1 MPLKKIPVA
10 PGFDKQDTASQAEG
24 RWIDGDN
31 VRFRYGSP
39 EKIGGWQQLLSD
51 TLVGSARNQLIWS
64 DLKGNRYA
72 AIGTNKVLVIY
83 FEGQFYDITPLDTAL
98 TSCTFTSTTGS
109 TTVTVNKANHGLDIG
124 RLVKFTAVTLPGAPS
139 TGYVTADFTT
149 NLFEVQTT
157 PSSDTFTITMLTA
170 ETGTGMTAAGSATCS
185 PYYYFGPF
193 GQTYGYGYGTANW
206 GGFSSTVT
214 QNQLNGA
221 INDSVT
227 TITVDSTTNFPASGT
242 ILIDSELI
250 TYASKN
256 STQFLTCVRGVS
268 GTAAASHSDNKKVY
282 DAATFVG
289 WGQSSSVQTPIRL
302 DPANWSLDIFGQI
315 LIATMHNGPTF
326 TWDPSAANALETRAV
341 INASMPTKSVM
352 SIVSDRDRHV
362 IFLGTET
369 TIGVSNTQDKMFI
382 RFSDQE
388 DYNVYAPTSTNT
400 AGTFRLDDGTK
411 IVGAVK
417 AKDYILILTD
427 NAAYQMRF
435 VGPPYTFSINKVGSN
450 CGCLGQQSIVFANG
464 AVWWMGDS
472 GGFFVFDGTVTS
484 VPSLV
489 EDFVF
494 TTTGDD
500 NLGLNYNA
508 DEIVYAAHNSLYQ
521 EIMWFYAQASSSNID
536 RVVTLNYGDPRNLLW
551 TTGTLAR
558 TTWYDASVYD
568 NPNATKYDENAV
580 PTFPVVNGVSN
591 GASIYYQ
598 QETGY
603 NETDA
608 AGAKTAIPA
617 YVRSGDFDLDVD
629 GDGQYFLKLNR
640 FIPDFKNLEGNAKVT
655 LFLRS
660 YPADTT
666 TLKGQT
672 TIGPFTINSS
682 TDKIDTRGRARLASI
697 KIENDAVDETW
708 RYGIF
713 RIDIQPDGRR

>member
-1 MPLKKIPVA
+1 MPLKKIPVL

-39 EKIGGWQQLLSD
+39 EKIGGWQQLLYD
-51 TLVGSARNQLIWS
+51 TLIGIARNQLIWS
-64 DLKGNRYA
+64 DLNGNRYA
-72 AIGTNKVLVIY
+72 AIATNKVLVIY
-83 FEGQFYDITPLDTAL
+83 FEGQFYDITPLATAL

-109 TTVTVNKANHGLDIG
+109 TTVTVNKSNHGLDIG
-124 RLVKFTAVTLPGAPS
+124 RLIKFTAVTLPGSPS
-139 TGYVTADFTT
+139 TGYTASSFTT
-149 NLFEVQTT
+149 NLFEVIST

-170 ETGTGMTAAGSATCS
+170 ETGTGMTAAGSATCN
-185 PYYYFGPF
+185 PYYYFGPA
-193 GQTYGYGYGTANW
+193 GQTYGYGWGTANW
-206 GGFSSTVT
+206 GGFTSTAV
-214 QNQLNGA
+214 QNQLNGT
-221 INDSVT
+221 INDSTT
-227 TITVDSTTNFPASGT
+227 TITVDSAASFPASGT
-242 ILIDSELI
+242 IQIENELI

-256 STQFLTCVRGVS
+256 STQFLTCVRGVN
-268 GTAAASHSDNKKVY
+268 GTTAATHLDNTKVY
-282 DAATFVG
+282 DASTFVG
-289 WGQSSSVQTPIRL
+289 WGQSSSILTPIRL
-302 DPANWSLDIFGQI
+302 DPANWSLDTFGER

-326 TWDPSAANALETRAV
+326 IWNPSISGALSTRAV
-341 INASMPTKSVM
+341 INTNMPTKSVM

-362 IFLGTET
+362 IHLGTET
-369 TIGVSNTQDKMFI
+369 TIGVPATQDKMFI

-388 DYNVYAPTSTNT
+388 DYDIYAPTSTNT

-450 CGCLGQQSIVFANG
+450 CGCLGQHALVFANG

-508 DEIVYAAHNSLYQ
+508 DETVYAAHNSLYQ
-521 EIMWFYAQASSSNID
+521 EIMWFYPQANSSEID

-558 TTWYDASVYD
+558 TTWCDASVYD
-568 NPNATKYDENAV
+568 HPNATKYDATLT
-580 PTFPVVNGVSN
+580 PIFPAVNGVSN

-608 AGAKTAIPA
+608 FGIKTAIPA

>member
-72 AIGTNKVLVIY
+72 AIGTNKVLIIY

-109 TTVTVNKANHGLDIG
+109 TTVTVNKTSHGLDIG

-139 TGYVTADFTT
+139 TGYVAADFTT

-157 PSSDTFTITMLTA
+157 PSSDTFTIKMLTA

-193 GQTYGYGYGTANW
+193 SQTYGYGYGTANW

-214 QNQLNGA
+214 QNQLNGT

-289 WGQSSSVQTPIRL
+289 WGQSSSAQTPIRL
-302 DPANWSLDIFGQI
+302 DPANWSLDIFGER

-326 TWDPSAANALETRAV
+326 IWDPTNTGLGGRAV
-341 INASMPTKSVM
+341 INNNMPTKSVM

-388 DYNVYAPTSTNT
+388 DYDVYAPTSTNT